1 LLKNI
6 PISHQDLVSSKL
18 ESPNANLNPM
28 KKAHYYLW
36 AFTLMILFAATQPS
50 IAQMQTPVA
59 SPAGHVSQIV
69 GFTKISMDYSSPAV
83 KGRKVFGELQKF
95 GEPWR
100 AGANAPTTIEFSTAV
115 NIQGTDLGPGKYTV
129 FITPQESGDW
139 TIHINS
145 KGNAIYAYMV
155 DEKVDAAA
163 LGKDDAVAIKATPT
177 KTVQKKE
184 RLTYSISAED
194 NKVAEVTMEWDTVQ
208 LSFLVDTQVDQK
220 IESFKSAF

>member
-1 LLKNI
+1 
-6 PISHQDLVSSKL
+6 
-18 ESPNANLNPM
+18 M
-28 KKAHYYLW
+28 KKEQYYYLW
-36 AFTLMILFAATQPS
+36 AFTLMIIFSATDPS
-50 IAQMQTPVA
+50 YAQMQAPVA

-69 GFTKISMDYSSPAV
+69 GFTKVSIDYSSPAV
-83 KGRKVFGELQKF
+83 KGRKVFGELQKY

-163 LGKDDAVAIKATPT
+163 LGKDDAVTIKATPIINDET
-177 KTVQKKE
+177 KE

-194 NKVAEVTMEWDTVQ
+194 NKVAEVAMEWDNVR